1 MIAHILGN
9 SFQHQPRAED
19 SKKCSF
25 LTEYSITLTE
35 KYNLVHNLKGIVPR
49 DILIYSAF
57 RTQPRMVTGQ
67 NDFEKFCEF
76 AYLHFLLHIQ

>member
-1 MIAHILGN
+1 MFI
-9 SFQHQPRAED
+9 FDRVQ
-19 SKKCSF
+19 
-25 LTEYSITLTE
+25 YITLTE

-76 AYLHFLLHIQ
+76 AYLHFFYTYSSCQVQRQSKVWAFCWYM